1 MLYVQQ
7 RIGFGETLPLA
18 ALAIVHDEGDL
29 R

>member
-7 RIGFGETLPLA
+7 RIGFGETLPLV
-18 ALAIVHDEGDL
+18 ALAIAHDEGDL